1 MHAAHTLYSVEEYLA
16 LEASSDTR
24 HEYVGGQI
32 YAMTGGSLRHNR
44 ICLNLVQI
52 LLPQLEGTPCQMFM
66 NDVRLRVAR
75 ENAYYYPD
83 LMVICDGKIAGNDLE
98 VDDAK
103 LVVEIT
109 SPSSEG
115 IDRREKR
122 IAYHKL
128 PGLQEYVVIAQDT
141 RSVEIYRPQS
151 GELGRWHSY
160 EFGDDVE
167 FASLNLQ
174 FPLLD
179 LYRGTDLETTPH

>member
-16 LEASSDTR
+16 QEASSDTR

-32 YAMTGGSLRHNR
+32 YAMTGGSLRHNV
-44 ICLNLVQI
+44 IAGNLFFALRQH
-52 LLPQLEGTPCQMFM
+52 LAGTPCRVYIG
-66 NDVRLRVAR
+66 DVRLRVAR

-115 IDRREKR
+115 IDRREER
-122 IAYHKL
+122 ITYHKL

-141 RSVEIYRPQS
+141 LSVEIYRPQS
-151 GELGRWHSY
+151 GELGRWYSY
-160 EFGDDVE
+160 ELGDDVE